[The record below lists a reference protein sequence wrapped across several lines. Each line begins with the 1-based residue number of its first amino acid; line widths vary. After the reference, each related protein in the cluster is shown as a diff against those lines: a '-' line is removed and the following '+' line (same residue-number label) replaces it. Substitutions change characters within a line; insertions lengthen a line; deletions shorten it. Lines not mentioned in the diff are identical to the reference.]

1 MTLVSSTQLP
11 LTGGTSPVRPVLH
24 PFPVWHQGSD
34 FSRPLSATDSEGT
47 EFPFDWNRVMDVD
60 PDDPWLQTSRLQND
74 DRDSGHNHPTRLP
87 DVVVPVMRRCP
98 RANITSWRS
107 CNCAF
112 CSGPAS
118 WWEWGLMLFHCL
130 AIVGL
135 WRVLI
140 FSVVQ
145 LFREGAHIR
154 QSDPVTVVP
163 EQES

>member
-1 MTLVSSTQLP
+1 MAS
-11 LTGGTSPVRPVLH
+11 GR
-24 PFPVWHQGSD
+24 SD
-34 FSRPLSATDSEGT
+34 FSRPPSATDSERT
-47 EFPFDWNRVMDVD
+47 EFLLDCNQVTDVD

-74 DRDSGHNHPTRLP
+74 DRGSGHNHPTRIP
-87 DVVVPVMRRCP
+87 DVVVPAMIRCP

-107 CNCAF
+107 CNCVF
-112 CSGPAS
+112 CNGPAS

-130 AIVGL
+130 AFVGL
-135 WRVLI
+135 WGVLI

-145 LFREGAHIR
+145 LFREGAHIC